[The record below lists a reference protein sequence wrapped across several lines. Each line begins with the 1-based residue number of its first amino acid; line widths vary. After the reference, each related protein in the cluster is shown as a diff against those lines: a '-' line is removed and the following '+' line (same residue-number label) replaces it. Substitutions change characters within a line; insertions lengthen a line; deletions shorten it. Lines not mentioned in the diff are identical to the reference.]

1 MKKES
6 AISIARRLQ
15 DPLSELVKIDS
26 KSIGVGQY
34 QHDVNEKKLDESLD
48 FVVSKC
54 VNNVGVNVNT
64 ASRSILK
71 YISGLTKSN
80 IDKIIEYREENGK
93 VLSRDELIKKKVLTP
108 KAYEQSI
115 GFMRI
120 IDGTNPMDVTSI
132 HPESYG
138 TASKLLDMYGFGIN
152 DLGSKKLNDVLGA
165 INIKEV
171 SEKLGTDIYTLE
183 DIIKCFSKPNRDFRD
198 DFDKPLLKSDI
209 LKIEDLKVG
218 MELSGT
224 VRNVVDFGAFIDIG
238 LHDDGLVHISKMTD
252 KYIKHPSEV
261 VSVGDIVT
269 CYVDDI
275 SLKKNRVSLSLIN
288 PNSIKN

>member
-1 MKKES
+1 
-6 AISIARRLQ
+6 
-15 DPLSELVKIDS
+15 
-26 KSIGVGQY
+26 
-34 QHDVNEKKLDESLD
+34 
-48 FVVSKC
+48 
-54 VNNVGVNVNT
+54 
-64 ASRSILK
+64 
-71 YISGLTKSN
+71 
-80 IDKIIEYREENGK
+80 
-93 VLSRDELIKKKVLTP
+93 
-108 KAYEQSI
+108 
-115 GFMRI
+115 
-120 IDGTNPMDVTSI
+120 MDVTSI

-252 KYIKHPSEV
+252 KYIKHPSEI

-269 CYVDDI
+269 CYVDDV
-275 SLKKNRVSLSLIN
+275 SLEKGKVSLSLL
-288 PNSIKN
+288 PR

>member
-1 MKKES
+1 MRDAIGEDDKKKF
-6 AISIARRLQ
+6 IC
-15 DPLSELVKIDS
+15 K
-26 KSIGVGQY
+26 VG
-34 QHDVNEKKLDESLD
+34 EGLAWLK
-48 FVVSKC
+48 
-54 VNNVGVNVNT
+54 NT
-64 ASRSILK
+64 AYKQLK
-71 YISGLTKSN
+71 DMC
-80 IDKIIEYREENGK
+80 DKYPDYYVVFN
-93 VLSRDELIKKKVLTP
+93 
-108 KAYEQSI
+108 
-115 GFMRI
+115 
-120 IDGTNPMDVTSI
+120 
-132 HPESYG
+132 
-138 TASKLLDMYGFGIN
+138 FGIN

-288 PNSIKN
+288 PNLIKN